1 MTKCANPGPRQKALT
16 LAVAAALAAVAPA
29 AAAVDTTITTP
40 VVGRTGWT
48 SGNFTVTTTGSVST
62 TNDIS
67 ISAGGTLGTLT
78 NSGTVSAP
86 GGIGLMMN
94 GGSIAAI
101 TNNGSGTFSGGT
113 TAIFL
118 SFGTIGSLTNSGTI
132 ISSTGIGVLN
142 GDPIATFTNNAGGVI
157 SGGASGVDNFGTIG
171 SLANSGM
178 IDSGAGKGIGNFGTI
193 TALTNNTGGTISGT
207 TGILNS
213 GGTISTL
220 TNSGLITGST
230 FALFNDASS
239 TLGPIA
245 NSGTIAGNI
254 ENDANQDLTIN
265 GGSGAVFG
273 TLTGFGGTTGS
284 ITNTA
289 SNVVL
294 GSGNLLLNDAI
305 NVGSNTVRNTG
316 ATLAV
321 NAPMTITGNYS
332 QGQAATLLIG
342 VSSGASATGNPTDT
356 GYGRLVVQ
364 GNATIAAGSSVTLRG
379 TGAGY
384 GFAAGQR
391 FVVVDATGTGTYN
404 TGALK
409 YSIAGYTATLT
420 GSTVTTSGH
429 TDLVVSIDSVQQN
442 SSSGSSGTG
451 TITPSSPAP
460 SPLAEASL
468 ATVPNAAASLHGLF
482 SYTGVTQ
489 PQLLNLYNA
498 TLAALS
504 QESGASA
511 NRVGQQLGPLKPGST
526 SQAAS
531 VSTFDVLRIVA
542 AHTNSLRLAQAA
554 GNETGVAT
562 GEAAPQWSAWGQ
574 AFGGHASQ
582 GERDGIDGYS
592 ANYGGLLLG
601 VDKAVSERWRA
612 GGVFTYSNTLIDE
625 AGDTAGDSTRVNAYG
640 LIGYASYTHEPW
652 YLNLSA
658 GAVLQRYDT
667 TRVVDFTG
675 FSGVASGRFSG
686 QQYVARAEAG
696 YPLALR
702 GVTLTPLASLTY
714 SFLHQA
720 SYTESGGNGAALSVG
735 TTNTS
740 SVRSG
745 LGVKLERGFATSY
758 GEIVPDIQAQ
768 WIHEYDR
775 TRQATG
781 ARFAADPTGQTAF
794 TTVGPTPVVDLADV
808 SLGVTLLR
816 ANNLTVS
823 ARYEVQAAPR
833 FVSQTGIVRLRQFF

>member
-1 MTKCANPGPRQKALT
+1 MTKCANPGPKQKALT
-16 LAVAAALAAVAPA
+16 LAVAAALASVAPA

-142 GDPIATFTNNAGGVI
+142 GDPVTTFTNNAGGVI

-171 SLANSGM
+171 SLTNSGM

-213 GGTISTL
+213 GGTISAL

-254 ENDANQDLTIN
+254 ENDASQDLTIN

-273 TLTGFGGTTGS
+273 TLTGFGGTTGT

-384 GFAAGQR
+384 GFAPGQR

-404 TGALK
+404 TGALR
-409 YSIAGYTATLT
+409 YSIVGYTATLT

-460 SPLAEASL
+460 SPLAQASL
-468 ATVPNAAASLHGLF
+468 ATVPNAAASLHGLL

-504 QESGASA
+504 QSGASA

-601 VDKAVSERWRA
+601 VDKAVNERWRA
-612 GGVFTYSNTLIDE
+612 GGVFTYSNTLINE

-652 YLNLSA
+652 YVNLSA

-768 WIHEYDR
+768 WIHEYDH

-781 ARFAADPTGQTAF
+781 ARFAADPTGETAF
-794 TTVGPTPVVDLADV
+794 TTVGPTPVADLADV

>member
-1 MTKCANPGPRQKALT
+1 MKKCANPGANQKGLT
-16 LAVAAALAAVAPA
+16 LAVAAALAAMAPA
-29 AAAVDTTITTP
+29 AATADTIISTP

-48 SGNFTVTTTGSVST
+48 SGNFTVTNTGSVSS

-67 ISAGGTLGTLT
+67 ISASGTLGTLT
-78 NSGTVSAP
+78 NSGTISAP
-86 GGIGLMMN
+86 GGLGLMMN

-101 TNNGSGTFSGGT
+101 TNNSRGTIGGGT

-118 SFGTIGSLTNSGTI
+118 SFGTIGALTNSGTI
-132 ISSTGIGVLN
+132 SATGIGVLN
-142 GDPIATFTNNAGGVI
+142 GDPLAALTNNAGGTI
-157 SGGASGVDNFGTIG
+157 SGGASGVN
-171 SLANSGM
+171 
-178 IDSGAGKGIGNFGTI
+178 NFGTI
-193 TALTNNTGGTISGT
+193 TVLTNNAGGTISGG
-207 TGILNS
+207 TGIVNAS
-213 GGTISTL
+213 GTISVL
-220 TNSGLITGST
+220 TNSGLITGNT

-239 TLGPIA
+239 TLGPIT

-254 ENDANQDLTIN
+254 ENDASQDLRIN

-273 TLTGFGGTTGS
+273 TLTGFGGTTGT

-289 SNVVL
+289 SNVVF
-294 GSGNLLLNDAI
+294 GSGNVLLNDAI
-305 NVGSNTVRNTG
+305 NVGSNTVNNVG

-321 NAPMTITGNYS
+321 NAPATITGNYS

-342 VSSGASATGNPTDT
+342 VSSGASATGSPTDT

-364 GNATIAAGSSVTLRG
+364 GNATIASGSSVTLQG
-379 TGAGY
+379 TGGGY

-404 TGALK
+404 AGALK

-420 GSTVTTSGH
+420 GSTVATSGH
-429 TDLVVSIDSVQQN
+429 ADLVVTIDSAQQN

-451 TITPSSPAP
+451 SPAP
-460 SPLAEASL
+460 SPLTEASL
-468 ATVPNAAASLHGLF
+468 ATAPNAAAALHGLL

-504 QESGASA
+504 QGSGASA
-511 NRVGQQLGPLKPGST
+511 NRLGQQLGPVKPAST

-531 VSTFDVLRIVA
+531 ASTFDVLRIVA
-542 AHTNSLRLAQAA
+542 AHTNSLRLAQS
-554 GNETGVAT
+554 GGGETGVAT

-574 AFGGHASQ
+574 VFGGHASQ
-582 GERDGIDGYS
+582 GEQDGVDGYS

-601 VDKAVSERWRA
+601 VDKALGERWRA
-612 GGVFTYSNTLIDE
+612 GGVFAYSNTLIDQS
-625 AGDTAGDSTRVNAYG
+625 GDTAGDSTRVNAYG

-652 YLNLSA
+652 YVNLSA

-675 FSGVASGRFSG
+675 FSGVASGRFDG
-686 QQYVARAEAG
+686 EQYVVRAEAG

-702 GVTLTPLASLTY
+702 GMTLTPLASLAY
-714 SFLHQA
+714 SFVHQG

-735 TTNTS
+735 TANTS

-745 LGVKLERGFATSY
+745 LGFKLERGLATSY

-775 TRQATG
+775 
-781 ARFAADPTGQTAF
+781 ARVTAAASFAADTTGQTAF
-794 TTVGPTPVVDLADV
+794 TTVGPTPVADLADV

-833 FVSQTGIVRLRQFF
+833 FVSQTGILRLRQFF

>member
-1 MTKCANPGPRQKALT
+1 MKKCANPGPNQKALT
-16 LAVAAALAAVAPA
+16 LAVAAALAAMAPA
-29 AAAVDTTITTP
+29 AATADTIISTP

-48 SGNFTVTTTGSVST
+48 SGNFTVTNTGGVST

-67 ISAGGTLGTLT
+67 IAASGTLGTLT
-78 NSGTVSAP
+78 NSGTVSSP
-86 GGIGLMMN
+86 GGLGLMMS

-101 TNNGSGTFSGGT
+101 TNNSSGTISGGT
-113 TAIFL
+113 TGIFL
-118 SFGTIGSLTNSGTI
+118 SFGTVGALTNSGM
-132 ISSTGIGVLN
+132 ISATGIGVLN
-142 GDPIATFTNNAGGVI
+142 GDPLAALTNNAGGTI
-157 SGGASGVDNFGTIG
+157 SGGGSGVN
-171 SLANSGM
+171 
-178 IDSGAGKGIGNFGTI
+178 NFGTI
-193 TALTNNTGGTISGT
+193 TVLTNHAGGTISGT

-213 GGTISTL
+213 SGTISAL
-220 TNSGLITGST
+220 TNSGLITGNT

-239 TLGPIA
+239 TLGPIT

-254 ENDANQDLTIN
+254 ENDASQDLTIN

-273 TLTGFGGTTGS
+273 TLTGFGGTTGT

-289 SNVVL
+289 SNVVF
-294 GSGNLLLNDAI
+294 GSGNVLLNDAI
-305 NVGSNTVRNTG
+305 NVGSNTVNNVG

-321 NAPMTITGNYS
+321 NAPMTITGNYN

-342 VSSGASATGNPTDT
+342 VSSGASATGSPTDT

-364 GNATIAAGSSVTLRG
+364 GNATIAAGSSVTLQG
-379 TGAGY
+379 TGGGY

-404 TGALK
+404 AGALK
-409 YSIAGYTATLT
+409 YSIVGYTATLT
-420 GSTVTTSGH
+420 GSTVATSGH
-429 TDLVVSIDSVQQN
+429 SDLVVTIDSAQQN
-442 SSSGSSGTG
+442 SSSGSSGSDTTNPG
-451 TITPSSPAP
+451 APAP
-460 SPLAEASL
+460 SPLTAASL
-468 ATVPNAAASLHGLF
+468 ATAPNAAAALHGLL

-504 QESGASA
+504 QDSGVSA
-511 NRVGQQLGPLKPGST
+511 NRIGRQLGPVKPAST

-531 VSTFDVLRIVA
+531 ASTFDVLRIVA
-542 AHTNSLRLAQAA
+542 AHTNSLRLAQS
-554 GNETGVAT
+554 GGGETGVAT

-574 AFGGHASQ
+574 VFGGHASQ
-582 GERDGIDGYS
+582 GEQDGVDGYS

-601 VDKAVSERWRA
+601 VDKALSERWRA
-612 GGVFTYSNTLIDE
+612 GGVFAYSNTLIDQSE
-625 AGDTAGDSTRVNAYG
+625 DTAGDSTRVNAYG

-652 YLNLSA
+652 YVNLSA

-675 FSGVASGRFSG
+675 FSGVASGRFDG
-686 QQYVARAEAG
+686 EQYVVRAEAG

-702 GVTLTPLASLTY
+702 GMTLTPLASLAY
-714 SFLHQA
+714 SFLHQG

-735 TTNTS
+735 TANTS

-745 LGVKLERGFATSY
+745 LGFRLERGLATSY

-775 TRQATG
+775 
-781 ARFAADPTGQTAF
+781 ARVTAAASFAADTTGQTAF
-794 TTVGPTPVVDLADV
+794 TTVGPTPVADLADV

-816 ANNLTVS
+816 ANNLTLS

-833 FVSQTGIVRLRQFF
+833 FVSQTGILRLRQFF

>member
-1 MTKCANPGPRQKALT
+1 MKKCANPGPRQKALT
-16 LAVAAALAAVAPA
+16 LAVAAALAAVAPVAGA
-29 AAAVDTTITTP
+29 ADTTISTP

-48 SGNFTVTTTGSVST
+48 SGNFTVTNTGSVSS

-78 NSGTVSAP
+78 NSGTISAP

-132 ISSTGIGVLN
+132 IATGMGVLN
-142 GDPIATFTNNAGGVI
+142 GDPLAEFTNNAGGTI

-171 SLANSGM
+171 SLTNSGM
-178 IDSGAGKGIGNFGTI
+178 ISSGAGKGIGNFGTI

-220 TNSGLITGST
+220 TNSGLITGNT

-254 ENDANQDLTIN
+254 ENDASQDLTIN

-273 TLTGFGGTTGS
+273 TLTGFGGTTGT

-289 SNVVL
+289 SNVVF
-294 GSGNLLLNDAI
+294 GSGNVLLNDAI
-305 NVGSNTVRNTG
+305 NVGSNTVSNTG

-420 GSTVTTSGH
+420 GSTVATSGH

-451 TITPSSPAP
+451 STNPGSPAP

-468 ATVPNAAASLHGLF
+468 ATAPNAVASLHGLL

-504 QESGASA
+504 QESGTSA
-511 NRVGQQLGPLKPGST
+511 NRVGQQLGPLKPAST
-526 SQAAS
+526 GQAAS

-542 AHTNSLRLAQAA
+542 AHTNSLRLVQAG
-554 GNETGVAT
+554 GNETGIAT

-625 AGDTAGDSTRVNAYG
+625 SGDTAGDSTRVNAYG
-640 LIGYASYTHEPW
+640 LIGYASYMHEPW
-652 YLNLSA
+652 YVNLSA

-667 TRVVDFTG
+667 NRVVDFTG

-714 SFLHQA
+714 SFLHQG

-735 TTNTS
+735 AANMS

-745 LGVKLERGFATSY
+745 LGLKLERGFATSY

-768 WIHEYDR
+768 WIHEYDHA
-775 TRQATG
+775 RQTTE

-794 TTVGPTPVVDLADV
+794 TTVGPTPVADLADV

-833 FVSQTGIVRLRQFF
+833 FVSQTGIVRLRHFF

>member
-1 MTKCANPGPRQKALT
+1 MKKSANPGPNQKALT
-16 LAVAAALAAVAPA
+16 LAVAAALAAMAPA
-29 AAAVDTTITTP
+29 AATADTIISTP

-48 SGNFTVTTTGSVST
+48 SGNFTVTNTGSVSS

-67 ISAGGTLGTLT
+67 ISASGTLGTLT
-78 NSGTVSAP
+78 NSGTISAP
-86 GGIGLMMN
+86 GGLGLMMN

-101 TNNGSGTFSGGT
+101 TNNSRGTIGGGT

-118 SFGTIGSLTNSGTI
+118 SFGTIGALTNSGTI
-132 ISSTGIGVLN
+132 SATGIGVLN
-142 GDPIATFTNNAGGVI
+142 GDPLAALTNNAGGTI
-157 SGGASGVDNFGTIG
+157 SGGASGVN
-171 SLANSGM
+171 
-178 IDSGAGKGIGNFGTI
+178 NFGTI
-193 TALTNNTGGTISGT
+193 TVLTNNAGGTISGG
-207 TGILNS
+207 TGIVNAS
-213 GGTISTL
+213 GTISVL
-220 TNSGLITGST
+220 TNSGLITGNT
-230 FALFNDASS
+230 FALFTDASS
-239 TLGPIA
+239 TLGPIT

-254 ENDANQDLTIN
+254 ENDASQDLRIN

-273 TLTGFGGTTGS
+273 TLTGFGGTTGT

-289 SNVVL
+289 SNVVF
-294 GSGNLLLNDAI
+294 GSGNVLLNDAI
-305 NVGSNTVRNTG
+305 NVGSNTVNNVG

-342 VSSGASATGNPTDT
+342 VSSGASATGSPTDT

-364 GNATIAAGSSVTLRG
+364 GNATIASGSSVTLQG
-379 TGAGY
+379 TGGGY

-404 TGALK
+404 AGALK

-420 GSTVTTSGH
+420 GSTVATSGH
-429 TDLVVSIDSVQQN
+429 ADLVVTIDSAQQN

-451 TITPSSPAP
+451 SPAP
-460 SPLAEASL
+460 SPLTEASL
-468 ATVPNAAASLHGLF
+468 ATAPNAAAALHGLL

-504 QESGASA
+504 QGSGASA
-511 NRVGQQLGPLKPGST
+511 NRLGQQLGPVKPAST

-531 VSTFDVLRIVA
+531 ASTFDVLRIVA
-542 AHTNSLRLAQAA
+542 AHTNSLRLAQS
-554 GNETGVAT
+554 GGGETGVAT

-574 AFGGHASQ
+574 VFGGHASQ
-582 GERDGIDGYS
+582 GEQDGVDGYS

-601 VDKAVSERWRA
+601 VDKALGERWRA
-612 GGVFTYSNTLIDE
+612 GGVFAYSNTLIDQS
-625 AGDTAGDSTRVNAYG
+625 GDTAGDSTRVNAYG

-652 YLNLSA
+652 YVNLSA

-675 FSGVASGRFSG
+675 FSGVASGRFDG
-686 QQYVARAEAG
+686 EQYVVRAEAG

-702 GVTLTPLASLTY
+702 GMTLTPLASLAY
-714 SFLHQA
+714 SFVHQG

-735 TTNTS
+735 MANTS
-740 SVRSG
+740 SVKSG
-745 LGVKLERGFATSY
+745 LGFKLERGLATSY

-775 TRQATG
+775 
-781 ARFAADPTGQTAF
+781 ARVTAAASFAADTTGQTAF
-794 TTVGPTPVVDLADV
+794 TTVGPTPVADLADV

-833 FVSQTGIVRLRQFF
+833 FVSQTGILRLRQFF

>member
-1 MTKCANPGPRQKALT
+1 MKKCADPGPNQKALA
-16 LAVAAALAAVAPA
+16 LAVAAALAALAPTA
-29 AAAVDTTITTP
+29 ATADTIISTP

-48 SGNFTVTTTGSVST
+48 SGNFTVTNTGSVTS

-67 ISAGGTLGTLT
+67 ISASGTLGTLT

-101 TNNGSGTFSGGT
+101 NNNSSGTISGGT
-113 TAIFL
+113 TAVFL
-118 SFGTIGSLTNSGTI
+118 SFGTIGALTNSGTI
-132 ISSTGIGVLN
+132 SATGIGVLN
-142 GDPIATFTNNAGGVI
+142 GDPLASLTNNAGGTI
-157 SGGASGVDNFGTIG
+157 SGGTAGVN
-171 SLANSGM
+171 
-178 IDSGAGKGIGNFGTI
+178 NFGTI
-193 TALTNNTGGTISGT
+193 TVLTNNAGGTISGN
-207 TGILNS
+207 TGILNAS
-213 GGTISTL
+213 GTIGALS
-220 TNSGLITGST
+220 NSGLITGNT

-239 TLGPIA
+239 SLGPIT

-254 ENDANQDLTIN
+254 ENDASQDLRIN

-273 TLTGFGGTTGS
+273 TLTGLGGTTGT

-289 SNVVL
+289 SNVVF
-294 GSGNLLLNDAI
+294 GSGNVLLNDAI
-305 NVGSNTVRNTG
+305 NVGSNTVNNVG

-342 VSSGASATGNPTDT
+342 VSAGASTTGSPTDT

-364 GNATIAAGSSVTLRG
+364 GNATIAAGSSVTLQG

-404 TGALK
+404 AGALK
-409 YSIAGYTATLT
+409 YSIVGYTATLT
-420 GSTVTTSGH
+420 GSTVAASGH
-429 TDLVVSIDSVQQN
+429 TDLVVSIDSAQQN

-451 TITPSSPAP
+451 STNPGSP
-460 SPLAEASL
+460 SPLTQASL
-468 ATVPNAAASLHGLF
+468 ATAPNAVASLHGLL
-482 SYTGVTQ
+482 SYTGVAQ

-504 QESGASA
+504 QDSGASA
-511 NRVGQQLGPLKPGST
+511 NRIGQQLSPVKPGST

-531 VSTFDVLRIVA
+531 AATFDVLRIVA
-542 AHTNSLRLAQAA
+542 AHTNNLRLAQS
-554 GNETGVAT
+554 GGGETGVAT

-574 AFGGHASQ
+574 VFGGHASQ
-582 GERDGIDGYS
+582 GGQDGVDGYS

-601 VDKAVSERWRA
+601 VDKALSERWRA
-612 GGVFTYSNTLIDE
+612 GGVFAYSNTLIDQS
-625 AGDTAGDSTRVNAYG
+625 GDTAGDSTRVNAYG

-652 YLNLSA
+652 YVNLSA

-667 TRVVDFTG
+667 RRAVDFSG
-675 FSGVASGRFSG
+675 FSGVASGRFDG
-686 QQYVARAEAG
+686 EQYVVRAEAG

-702 GVTLTPLASLTY
+702 GMTLTPLATLAY
-714 SFLHQA
+714 SFLHQG

-735 TTNTS
+735 AANTS

-745 LGVKLERGFATSY
+745 LGFRLERGLATSY

-775 TRQATG
+775 
-781 ARFAADPTGQTAF
+781 ARVTTAASFAADTTGQTAF
-794 TTVGPTPVVDLADV
+794 TTVGPTPVADLADV

-833 FVSQTGIVRLRQFF
+833 FVSQTGILRLRKFF

>member
-1 MTKCANPGPRQKALT
+1 MKKSANPGSNQKALT
-16 LAVAAALAAVAPA
+16 LAVAAALAAMAPA
-29 AAAVDTTITTP
+29 AATADTIISTP

-48 SGNFTVTTTGSVST
+48 SGNFTVTNTGSVSS

-78 NSGTVSAP
+78 NSGTISAP
-86 GGIGLMMN
+86 GGLGLMMN

-101 TNNGSGTFSGGT
+101 TNNSSGTISGGS

-132 ISSTGIGVLN
+132 SATGIGVLN
-142 GDPIATFTNNAGGVI
+142 GDPLAALTNNAGGTI
-157 SGGASGVDNFGTIG
+157 SGGASGIN
-171 SLANSGM
+171 
-178 IDSGAGKGIGNFGTI
+178 NFGTI
-193 TALTNNTGGTISGT
+193 TALTNNAGGTISGT
-207 TGILNS
+207 TGILNTS
-213 GGTISTL
+213 GTISTL
-220 TNSGLITGST
+220 TNSGLITGNT

-239 TLGPIA
+239 TLGPIT

-254 ENDANQDLTIN
+254 ENDASQDLTIN

-273 TLTGFGGTTGS
+273 TLTGFGGTTGT

-289 SNVVL
+289 SNVVF
-294 GSGNLLLNDAI
+294 GSGNVLLNDAI
-305 NVGSNTVRNTG
+305 NVGSNTVSNVG

-364 GNATIAAGSSVTLRG
+364 GNATIASGSSVTLQG
-379 TGAGY
+379 TGGGY

-404 TGALK
+404 AGALK
-409 YSIAGYTATLT
+409 YSITGYTATVT
-420 GSTVTTSGH
+420 GSTVAASGH
-429 TDLVVSIDSVQQN
+429 TDLVVTIDSAQQN

-451 TITPSSPAP
+451 STNPGSSTGSSGTGTTNPGSSAP
-460 SPLAEASL
+460 SPLTEASL
-468 ATVPNAAASLHGLF
+468 ATAPNAAASLHGLL

-504 QESGASA
+504 QDSGASA
-511 NRVGQQLGPLKPGST
+511 NRVGQQLSPVKPAST

-531 VSTFDVLRIVA
+531 ASTFDVLRIVA
-542 AHTNSLRLAQAA
+542 AHTNSLRLAQS
-554 GNETGVAT
+554 GGGETGVAT

-574 AFGGHASQ
+574 VFGGHASQ
-582 GERDGIDGYS
+582 GAQDGVDGYS

-601 VDKAVSERWRA
+601 VDKALSERWRA
-612 GGVFTYSNTLIDE
+612 GGVFAYSNTLIDQS
-625 AGDTAGDSTRVNAYG
+625 GDTAGDSTRVNAYG
-640 LIGYASYTHEPW
+640 LVGYASYTHEPW
-652 YLNLSA
+652 YVNLSA

-675 FSGVASGRFSG
+675 FSGVASGRFDG
-686 QQYVARAEAG
+686 EQYVVRAEAG

-702 GVTLTPLASLTY
+702 GMTLTPLASLAY
-714 SFLHQA
+714 SFLHQG

-735 TTNTS
+735 TANTS

-745 LGVKLERGFATSY
+745 LGFRLERGFATSY

-775 TRQATG
+775 
-781 ARFAADPTGQTAF
+781 ARVTAAASFAADTTGQTAF
-794 TTVGPTPVVDLADV
+794 TTVGPTPVADLADV

-816 ANNLTVS
+816 SNNLTVS

-833 FVSQTGIVRLRQFF
+833 FVSQTGILRLRQFF

>member
-1 MTKCANPGPRQKALT
+1 MKKSANPGPNQKALT
-16 LAVAAALAAVAPA
+16 LAVAAALAAMAPA
-29 AAAVDTTITTP
+29 AATADTIISTP

-48 SGNFTVTTTGSVST
+48 SGNFTVTNTGSVSS

-67 ISAGGTLGTLT
+67 ISASGTLGTLT
-78 NSGTVSAP
+78 NSGTISAP
-86 GGIGLMMN
+86 GGLGLMMN

-101 TNNGSGTFSGGT
+101 TNNSRGTIGGGT

-118 SFGTIGSLTNSGTI
+118 SFGTIGALTNSGTI
-132 ISSTGIGVLN
+132 SATGIGVLN
-142 GDPIATFTNNAGGVI
+142 GDPLAALTNNAGGTI
-157 SGGASGVDNFGTIG
+157 SGGASGVN
-171 SLANSGM
+171 
-178 IDSGAGKGIGNFGTI
+178 NFGTI
-193 TALTNNTGGTISGT
+193 TVLTNNAGGTISGG
-207 TGILNS
+207 TGIVNAS
-213 GGTISTL
+213 GTISVL
-220 TNSGLITGST
+220 TNSGLITGNT
-230 FALFNDASS
+230 FALFTDASS
-239 TLGPIA
+239 TLGPIT

-254 ENDANQDLTIN
+254 ENDASQDLRIN

-273 TLTGFGGTTGS
+273 TLTGFGGTTGT

-289 SNVVL
+289 SNVVF
-294 GSGNLLLNDAI
+294 GSGNVLLNDAI
-305 NVGSNTVRNTG
+305 NVGSNTVNNVG

-342 VSSGASATGNPTDT
+342 VSSGASATGSPTDT

-364 GNATIAAGSSVTLRG
+364 GNATIASGSSVTLQG
-379 TGAGY
+379 TGGGY

-404 TGALK
+404 AGALK
-409 YSIAGYTATLT
+409 YSITGYTATLT
-420 GSTVTTSGH
+420 GSTVATSGH
-429 TDLVVSIDSVQQN
+429 ADLVVTIDSAQQN

-451 TITPSSPAP
+451 SPAPAPAP
-460 SPLAEASL
+460 SPLTEASL
-468 ATVPNAAASLHGLF
+468 ATAPNAAAALHGLL

-504 QESGASA
+504 QGSGASA
-511 NRVGQQLGPLKPGST
+511 NRLGQQLGPVKPAST

-531 VSTFDVLRIVA
+531 ASTFDVLRIVA
-542 AHTNSLRLAQAA
+542 AHTNSLRLAQS
-554 GNETGVAT
+554 GGGETGVAT

-574 AFGGHASQ
+574 VFGGHASQ
-582 GERDGIDGYS
+582 GEQDGVDGYS

-601 VDKAVSERWRA
+601 VDKALGERWRA
-612 GGVFTYSNTLIDE
+612 GGVFAYSNTLIDQS
-625 AGDTAGDSTRVNAYG
+625 GDTAGDSTRVNAYG

-652 YLNLSA
+652 YVNLSA

-675 FSGVASGRFSG
+675 FSGVASGRFDG
-686 QQYVARAEAG
+686 EQYVVRAEAG

-702 GVTLTPLASLTY
+702 GMTLTPLASLAY
-714 SFLHQA
+714 SFVHQG

-735 TTNTS
+735 TANTS

-745 LGVKLERGFATSY
+745 LGFKLERGLATSY

-775 TRQATG
+775 
-781 ARFAADPTGQTAF
+781 ARVTAAAGFAADTTGQTAF
-794 TTVGPTPVVDLADV
+794 TTVGPTPVADLADV

-833 FVSQTGIVRLRQFF
+833 FVSQTGILRLRQFF

>member
-1 MTKCANPGPRQKALT
+1 MKKYANPEPNQKALT
-16 LAVAAALAAVAPA
+16 LAVAAALAATAPA
-29 AAAVDTTITTP
+29 AATADTTITTP
-40 VVGRTGWT
+40 VGRTGWT
-48 SGNFTVTTTGSVST
+48 SGNFTVTNTGSVSS
-62 TNDIS
+62 TNDIL
-67 ISAGGTLGTLT
+67 ISASGTLGTLT
-78 NSGTVSAP
+78 NSGAINDP
-86 GGIGLMMN
+86 GGIGLMMS

-101 TNNGSGTFSGGT
+101 SNNGSGTIGGGT
-113 TAIFL
+113 AVFL
-118 SFGTIGSLTNSGTI
+118 SFGTIGSLTNSGS
-132 ISSTGIGVLN
+132 ISGTGIGVLN
-142 GDPIATFTNNAGGVI
+142 GDPVAAFTNNAGGSI
-157 SGGASGVDNFGTIG
+157 RGGASGVDNFGTIG
-171 SLANSGM
+171 SLTNSGM
-178 IDSGAGKGIGNFGTI
+178 ISSSAGKGIGNFGTI

-207 TGILNS
+207 TGIFNS

-220 TNSGLITGST
+220 TNSGLITGNT
-230 FALFNDASS
+230 FALFNDATS

-254 ENDANQDLTIN
+254 ENDAAQDLTIN

-273 TLTGFGGTTGS
+273 TLTGFGGTTGT

-289 SNVVL
+289 SNVVF
-294 GSGNLLLNDAI
+294 GSGNVLLNDAI
-305 NVGSNTVRNTG
+305 NVGSNTVNNAG

-321 NAPMTITGNYS
+321 NVPMTITGNYS

-342 VSSGASATGNPTDT
+342 VSSGASATGSPTDT
-356 GYGRLVVQ
+356 GYGQLVVQ
-364 GNATIAAGSSVTLRG
+364 GNATIAAGSSVTLQG

-404 TGALK
+404 AGALK
-409 YSIAGYTATLT
+409 YSIVGYTATLT
-420 GSTVTTSGH
+420 GSTVVTTGH
-429 TDLVVSIDSVQQN
+429 NDLVVTIDSAQQN
-442 SSSGSSGTG
+442 SSSGPGSS
-451 TITPSSPAP
+451 AP

-468 ATVPNAAASLHGLF
+468 ATAPNAAASLHGLL

-504 QESGASA
+504 QNSVASA
-511 NRVGQQLGPLKPGST
+511 NRVGQQLSPVTPAST
-526 SQAAS
+526 GQAAS
-531 VSTFDVLRIVA
+531 ASTFDVLRIVA
-542 AHTNSLRLAQAA
+542 AHTNSLRLAQSRD
-554 GNETGVAT
+554 GETGVAT

-582 GERDGIDGYS
+582 GERDGVDGYS

-601 VDKAVSERWRA
+601 ADKALSERWRA
-612 GGVFTYSNTLIDE
+612 GGVFAYSNTLIDQS
-625 AGDTAGDSTRVNAYG
+625 GDTAGDSTRVNAYG

-652 YLNLSA
+652 YVNLSA

-675 FSGVASGRFSG
+675 FSGVASGRFDG
-686 QQYVARAEAG
+686 EQYVARAEAG

-702 GVTLTPLASLTY
+702 GMTLTPLASLTY
-714 SFLHQA
+714 SFLHQG
-720 SYTESGGNGAALSVG
+720 SYTESGGNGAALAVG
-735 TTNTS
+735 AANTS

-745 LGVKLERGFATSY
+745 LGFRLERGLATSY

-775 TRQATG
+775 TRVTA
-781 ARFAADPTGQTAF
+781 AASFAADTTGQTAF
-794 TTVGPTPVVDLADV
+794 TTVGPTPVADLADV

-833 FVSQTGIVRLRQFF
+833 FVSQTGILRLRQFF

>member
-16 LAVAAALAAVAPA
+16 IAVAAALAAVAPA

-142 GDPIATFTNNAGGVI
+142 GDPVTTFTNNAGGTI

-254 ENDANQDLTIN
+254 ENDTSQDLTIN

-273 TLTGFGGTTGS
+273 TLTGSGGTTGT

-409 YSIAGYTATLT
+409 YSIVGYTATLT

-460 SPLAEASL
+460 SPLAQASL
-468 ATVPNAAASLHGLF
+468 ATVPNAAASLHGLL

-504 QESGASA
+504 QSGASA
-511 NRVGQQLGPLKPGST
+511 NRVGQQLGPLKPAST

-768 WIHEYDR
+768 WLHEYDH

-781 ARFAADPTGQTAF
+781 ARFAADPTGETAF
-794 TTVGPTPVVDLADV
+794 TTVGPTPVADLADV